1 MSNKEGV
8 MAAIMAA
15 IDQLGE
21 EEAMAMAAMPLLPP
35 RPGLSPW
42 KYQGLNEI
50 MSMRILWQ
58 LRMGRGASSPKKEVV
73 A

>member
-21 EEAMAMAAMPLLPP
+21 EEAIALAAMPLPPP

-42 KYQGLNEI
+42 RYQGLNEM
-50 MSMRILWQ
+50 MSMRMLWQ
-58 LRMGRGASSPKKEVV
+58 LRVGRGAGSPKKG
-73 A
+73 